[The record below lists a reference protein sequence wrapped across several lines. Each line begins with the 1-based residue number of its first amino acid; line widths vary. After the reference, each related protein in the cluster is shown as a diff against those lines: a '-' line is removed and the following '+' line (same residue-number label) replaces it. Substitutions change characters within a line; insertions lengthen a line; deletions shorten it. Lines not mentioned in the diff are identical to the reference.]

1 MKNKNIDEIIR
12 QKLMNVNHTSNSDEV
27 EKIHQYVTANQ
38 PWWIK
43 NSWVKSVG
51 YIAAAS
57 VLVASLTFNFILL
70 HKNNEL
76 QNSITNIDPKIEQ
89 LKVEKS
95 IEKQNFHNIELNS
108 VDHNNK
114 VDDNKNTLNIVEN
127 QKIRQSDNNRNTIN
141 NEEKNRDVINNEKH
155 INQIINQKSNQSSK
169 YNLFNSENNLVFK
182 DSKSTLSNK
191 DESKKLIT
199 NLDKSINSINIELNG
214 TIDQNDNKILKSN
227 EANMIGEGKIEL
239 AETNKNVK
247 LEELDALDPKTT
259 KPLVINNKTIE
270 DLEYYVPSP
279 YKIKPI
285 KHHSHNIRAGVL
297 YIGDK
302 ISNTYGVSGEYIW
315 RNNWGISTGFQSRVQ
330 KLMVFRSNDQFKME
344 SGKDFHETFPK
355 HEPGGG
361 PGGPKI
367 KDIQFRECKFEIPL
381 NISYYYHLN
390 KDQSLFASIGTKIN
404 LGLRKDANFSFDIPN
419 PIDEVMKIKEYENK
433 VTFNNFNIGVG
444 YEVGFKRFS
453 WQIMPVV
460 EFTNAELRKFET
472 PAKMG
477 IQTKLF
483 YIF

>member
-27 EKIHQYVTANQ
+27 EKIHQYVTAHQ

-70 HKNNEL
+70 QKNNEL

-89 LKVEKS
+89 IKNEKS
-95 IEKQNFHNIELNS
+95 VVQQNIQSIENNSNENIS
-108 VDHNNK
+108 K
-114 VDDNKNTLNIVEN
+114 VDDINNAIKEIENQQIRQSESNSNSATKDNTKSEVFKNEKQFNHLINPKNSKESKTNLLKTDNNSVREDSKSIKINEIESQKLLSNQYKSSKLNNEPDETINRNDNNEQSTLETNSKIEETTDLVEN
-127 QKIRQSDNNRNTIN
+127 QNNI
-141 NEEKNRDVINNEKH
+141 
-155 INQIINQKSNQSSK
+155 
-169 YNLFNSENNLVFK
+169 
-182 DSKSTLSNK
+182 
-191 DESKKLIT
+191 
-199 NLDKSINSINIELNG
+199 
-214 TIDQNDNKILKSN
+214 
-227 EANMIGEGKIEL
+227 
-239 AETNKNVK
+239 K
-247 LEELDALDPKTT
+247 LEVLESLYPKTT
-259 KPLVINNKTIE
+259 KALAIKNKTIE

-367 KDIQFRECKFEIPL
+367 KDIQFRESKFEVPL

-404 LGLRKDANFSFDIPN
+404 LGLRKDANYSFDSPINPN
-419 PIDEVMKIKEYENK
+419 DEVIKIKEYENNL
-433 VTFNNFNIGVG
+433 TLNNFNIGVG

-453 WQIMPVV
+453 WQIMPIV